1 MANSGTSGGAAARD
15 FQRLLASYLDGAI
28 SIEDV
33 LAWEAELSL
42 DARAAGALRAS
53 LDRLSLVAAEVC
65 DGVRGETEFRALAL
79 DELAAARSRP
89 ELAVAEA
96 PAPYRTGEPAP

>member
-1 MANSGTSGGAAARD
+1 MANSRASGDAAPRD
-15 FQRLLASYLDGAI
+15 FQRLLSAYLDGTVN
-28 SIEDV
+28 IEDM

-65 DGVRGETEFRALAL
+65 DGVRGEAEFRALAL

-96 PAPYRTGEPAP
+96 PAPYRTGEPAQ